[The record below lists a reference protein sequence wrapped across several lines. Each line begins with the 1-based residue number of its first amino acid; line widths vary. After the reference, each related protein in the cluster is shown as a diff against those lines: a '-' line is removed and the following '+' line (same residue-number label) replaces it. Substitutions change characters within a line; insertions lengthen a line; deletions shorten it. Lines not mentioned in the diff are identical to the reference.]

1 MSDASQ
7 EPFRWYEYPV
17 GFVGD
22 LCWATA
28 RTLVA
33 FLIGLGG
40 VFLLVVAVGL
50 LGEEG
55 VLPYEVARI
64 LDQFTRA
71 SMLPV
76 LALVWA
82 LTLVASITQ
91 VAGSVA
97 VSRAVAKAA
106 RAGAPVTQVPS
117 PGQVAAIVSSPGGW
131 LMMWCFFHI
140 VLFAIAAP
148 VALWMLISEPGDAPS
163 MLIILGVTVGGG
175 AVLIAVTAW
184 LRLGIRAAH
193 GRRRGEISDHWWPRH
208 EQAAWTRAQYTPNT
222 TRPART
228 PSGRAAGIAITV
240 GSVGVAAALLL
251 MSVLLFITHP
261 DAQRWPGG
269 QAGERA
275 ELTPELEGFVD
286 AGTVVFTVLMTVGL
300 LLVVVGSII
309 DGVTD
314 LHERRHLRAAV
325 VDPDAP
331 RPPSEVL
338 VKYSGPAVPSL
349 ARAAMALGAV
359 AIVLGWTG
367 VSLGSGSLEDFASV
381 YSGSD
386 ESFAAVLPSSVFVRN
401 VGIALCVVGLA
412 AAMGNASL
420 GRDLRNQL
428 FERWP
433 QRPRVVTGTDKAA
446 RDPATIGPALTP

>member
-193 GRRRGEISDHWWPRH
+193 DRRRGEISDHWWPRH
-208 EQAAWTRAQYTPNT
+208 EQAAWTRAQ
-222 TRPART
+222 
-228 PSGRAAGIAITV
+228 
-240 GSVGVAAALLL
+240 
-251 MSVLLFITHP
+251 
-261 DAQRWPGG
+261 
-269 QAGERA
+269 
-275 ELTPELEGFVD
+275 
-286 AGTVVFTVLMTVGL
+286 
-300 LLVVVGSII
+300 
-309 DGVTD
+309 
-314 LHERRHLRAAV
+314 
-325 VDPDAP
+325 
-331 RPPSEVL
+331 
-338 VKYSGPAVPSL
+338 
-349 ARAAMALGAV
+349 
-359 AIVLGWTG
+359 
-367 VSLGSGSLEDFASV
+367 
-381 YSGSD
+381 
-386 ESFAAVLPSSVFVRN
+386 
-401 VGIALCVVGLA
+401 
-412 AAMGNASL
+412 
-420 GRDLRNQL
+420 
-428 FERWP
+428 
-433 QRPRVVTGTDKAA
+433 
-446 RDPATIGPALTP
+446 